1 MGKFDVGD
9 RVRVIDKVDDIN
21 LKGIMGTIRKINAV
35 SSQPL
40 GVEFDEDFS
49 EGHNLNGVISSGH
62 GRWTNEKELEL
73 IEKKSPSKNVSK
85 MKKTIYN
92 VIAVDKKTGKTTKNE
107 TISADNEQQAILKAF
122 GVDAENTFIKTTEI
136 GDYEEDKPL
145 KAVLEKPAK

>member
-1 MGKFDVGD
+1 MGKFKFKIGDKLKVIEKSALFDVGEI
-9 RVRVIDKVDDIN
+9 VICN
-21 LKGIMGTIRKINAV
+21 KGIDTDNGDFVVDIFLPDGNY
-35 SSQPL
+35 SSNWK
-40 GVEFDEDFS
+40 VKRF
-49 EGHNLNGVISSGH
+49 
-62 GRWTNEKELEL
+62 EL

-85 MKKTIYN
+85 MKKTIYH

-122 GVDAENTFIKTTEI
+122 GVDAENTFIKTTEV